1 MANVDKN
8 TFKFLK
14 NDFAMDKGSVYYK
27 GEKAGR
33 SNLQPDRN
41 SGKIRQGRWQ
51 KSSGIQEIKEDLT
64 T

>member
-41 SGKIRQGRWQ
+41 FGKIRQGR
-51 KSSGIQEIKEDLT
+51 
-64 T
+64 